1 MMRWFQTGRYVA
13 YTARQR
19 EAFGQVPTV
28 VQAMSQ
34 LVRNYGHT
42 ASQFVR

>member
-13 YTARQR
+13 DRARQR

-28 VQAMSQ
+28 MQAMSQ
-34 LVRNYGHT
+34 LVRSYGHT
-42 ASQFVR
+42 VSQFVR